1 MVTAVSVLIGLPFV
15 LTGFAF
21 AFAGRDIHH
30 KLITIFGF
38 VVGFSTA
45 LLGFLPLFTEAWISG
60 AWFGFLARLI
70 VALLIAGLFGF
81 LGIHWAWFIYRF
93 SIEFPGGVA
102 GAFLAVLFVG
112 PVEGVDWLVLLGAFA
127 LGGHIAWRLHEI
139 FLVINTSWL
148 GSILVG
154 VGIAW
159 TRLPSLP
166 IVQTPG
172 RLLAA
177 PIETLEA
184 TIAMVEL
191 VAFVVMV
198 VFLLGLLVQ
207 WSEIS
212 VFGMLGDPLT
222 GFPGL
227 PLGKS
232 RHTRRSV
239 TEENESQTVQKAQ
252 STQQSVAPTSE
263 PDDDSGFYRK

>member
-1 MVTAVSVLIGLPFV
+1 MF
-15 LTGFAF
+15 
-21 AFAGRDIHH
+21 
-30 KLITIFGF
+30 
-38 VVGFSTA
+38 
-45 LLGFLPLFTEAWISG
+45 
-60 AWFGFLARLI
+60 
-70 VALLIAGLFGF
+70 
-81 LGIHWAWFIYRF
+81 
-93 SIEFPGGVA
+93 
-102 GAFLAVLFVG
+102 
-112 PVEGVDWLVLLGAFA
+112 
-127 LGGHIAWRLHEI
+127 
-139 FLVINTSWL
+139 
-148 GSILVG
+148 
-154 VGIAW
+154 
-159 TRLPSLP
+159 
-166 IVQTPG
+166 QTPG
-172 RLLAA
+172 RLLTA

-212 VFGMLGDPLT
+212 VFGMLSDPLK

-232 RHTRRSV
+232 RHTRRSI